1 MVKYHNKTK
10 TGAIS
15 EMNGAKIAVKCLA
28 EQGVTQVFAYPGA
41 SVLPLLSAIDA
52 EKRISVCMNTH
63 EQFCAFAADGYARAS
78 GRVGVCIATSGP
90 GATNLVTGIADAY
103 MDSIPLVAITGNVPL
118 SLLGTDAFQ
127 EIDIAGVTMPIT
139 KHNFIVKSVEALAP
153 TLREAFRI
161 ASEGR
166 KGPVLVDI
174 PSDIFTSESKYIRAE
189 AAAAAPEA
197 EKSFP
202 NLISVAGLINK
213 SERPVICVGGGV
225 IASGASARIKELAD
239 ILSCPVVSTAMGIG
253 GFDGTDTRY
262 CGVTGMDNEPYT
274 LKPISECDL
283 FIAVGVRF
291 SERMI
296 SPLRSQGDVRV
307 VHIDIDD
314 AEIDKNLSPCGSLI
328 GDASEV
334 LERLCP
340 LLKRRSGW
348 YGFSLHERVKSVYS
362 LISDILPD
370 AVYTT
375 EVGMHQVA
383 ACRSLA
389 VRRPRTLLTSGG
401 LGAMGFGLPAAIGAC
416 LSQKGVTAVNIAG
429 DGSFNMN
436 MAELS
441 TAVTHGLDLIEVVIN
456 NRVLGM
462 IAEKLGAGAENAS
475 FIKTPHIDYAAAAR
489 AFGAHGESAHGIE
502 EFEKALSGA
511 AKRGGVNV
519 IDYCPEETV

>member
-189 AAAAAPEA
+189 AAAAAPAA

-296 SPLRSQGDVRV
+296 SPLRSRGDVRV

-340 LLKRRSGW
+340 LLERRSGW

-383 ACRSLA
+383 ACRSYILRLRIPVGRARIPGHRCDPVGHDDALVA
-389 VRRPRTLLTSGG
+389 VL
-401 LGAMGFGLPAAIGAC
+401 
-416 LSQKGVTAVNIAG
+416 
-429 DGSFNMN
+429 
-436 MAELS
+436 
-441 TAVTHGLDLIEVVIN
+441 
-456 NRVLGM
+456 
-462 IAEKLGAGAENAS
+462 GAENVHNQTEIFRRVGAVQQIVGGHNGLGLG
-475 FIKTPHIDYAAAAR
+475 FPHADAEALQVDFTHLPSLNLHWFPSVLCVLPLSYHG
-489 AFGAHGESAHGIE
+489 FGGQNGTGFWTQKHPAGKEA
-502 EFEKALSGA
+502 
-511 AKRGGVNV
+511 
-519 IDYCPEETV
+519 

>member
-1 MVKYHNKTK
+1 
-10 TGAIS
+10 
-15 EMNGAKIAVKCLA
+15 MNGAKIAVKCLV
-28 EQGVTQVFAYPGA
+28 EQGVRQVFAYPGA
-41 SVLPLLSAIDA
+41 SILPLLSAIDA

-78 GRVGVCIATSGP
+78 GSVGVCIATSGP

-127 EIDIAGVTMPIT
+127 ETDIAGVTMPIT

-153 TLREAFRI
+153 TLRDAFRI

-174 PSDIFTSESKYIRAE
+174 PCDIFAADAKYCRPAE
-189 AAAAAPEA
+189 PFSSQSA
-197 EKSFP
+197 EFPLP
-202 NLISVAGLINK
+202 NLESVAGLINK

-225 IASGASARIKELAD
+225 IASGASAQIKELAD

-253 GFDGTDTRY
+253 GFDSGDTRY
-262 CGVTGMDNEPYT
+262 CGVAGMDNEPYT
-274 LKPISECDL
+274 LKPVSECDL

-296 SPLRSQGDVRV
+296 APLRARGDVSV

-314 AEIDKNLSPCGSLI
+314 AEIDKNLSPCGSLT
-328 GDASEV
+328 GDAATV
-334 LERLCP
+334 LARLCP
-340 LLKRRSGW
+340 LLKKHSGW
-348 YGFSLHERVKSVYS
+348 YGFAPHSRGKSIFSV
-362 LISDILPD
+362 ISEQLPD

-375 EVGMHQVA
+375 EVGIHQVA
-383 ACRSLA
+383 ACRGLA
-389 VRRPRTLLTSGG
+389 VRRPRSFLTSGG

-416 LSQKGVTAVNIAG
+416 LSQKGITAVNIAG
-429 DGSFNMN
+429 DGSLNMN
-436 MAELS
+436 IAELS
-441 TAVTHGLDLIEVVIN
+441 TAVTHGLNIIEVVVN
-456 NRVLGM
+456 NRSLGM
-462 IAEKLGAGAENAS
+462 IAEKLGPGAENAS

-489 AFGAHGESAHGIE
+489 AFGAYGETAHCIA
-502 EFEKALSGA
+502 EFEKALSCA
-511 AKRGGVNV
+511 AKRGGVNL
-519 IDYCPEETV
+519 IDYYPEETV